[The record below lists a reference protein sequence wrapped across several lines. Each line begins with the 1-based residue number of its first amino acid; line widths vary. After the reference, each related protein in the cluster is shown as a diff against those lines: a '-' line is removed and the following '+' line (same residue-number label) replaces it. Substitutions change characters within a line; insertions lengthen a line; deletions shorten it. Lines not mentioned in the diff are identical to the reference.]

1 MPAFPLLQAWNLSVR
16 TCMIAIKNKLVAVSR
31 EKREG
36 KVVSVTKVYSYVVL
50 HTLKA
55 VYKLC
60 KSLKNCQKLVW
71 VI

>member
-1 MPAFPLLQAWNLSVR
+1 
-16 TCMIAIKNKLVAVSR
+16 MIAIKNKLVAVSR

>member
-1 MPAFPLLQAWNLSVR
+1 MPGLPLLQAWNLTRR
-16 TCMIAIKNKLVAVSR
+16 TCMIAIKNKPVAVSR

-55 VYKLC
+55 VYKLS